1 MVVSYLKNSKAEE
14 YSPAFSVLLLNIR
27 IKCRLFFL
35 KEHWIPGRKHDWLLL
50 EHVEE
55 LLIDLLLVDYKT
67 EHVLIE
73 PLIGHD
79 HVATIA

>member
-1 MVVSYLKNSKAEE
+1 M
-14 YSPAFSVLLLNIR
+14 LLLNIR
-27 IKCRLFFL
+27 IKCGLFFL
-35 KEHWIPGRKHDWLLL
+35 KEHRVPSWQHDWLLL

-55 LLIDLLLVDYKT
+55 LLIDVLLVDYKT